1 MFSQKTYHSGLL
13 IIIRVIAAMIFIM
26 VKLNIIFVSDQQ
38 IIKVF
43 SHLTR
48 KLVKN
53 IKQLAVLNHV
63 TAHDFNKRVNSF
75 FD

>member
-13 IIIRVIAAMIFIM
+13 IIIRVIAAMIFIT

-43 SHLTR
+43 SDLIR

-53 IKQLAVLNHV
+53 IKQSAVLNHV